1 MGNFTPSGSPDS
13 DLPGLFGLAVTMLVT
28 GFSMA
33 RLPRLV
39 EAIGGGVAVSMDT
52 AGRMMAGGFAKD
64 IAEAGAAGV
73 VARRIL

>member
-1 MGNFTPSGSPDS
+1 
-13 DLPGLFGLAVTMLVT
+13 MLIA

-39 EAIGGGVAVSMDT
+39 DAIGGGVAVSMDT

-64 IAEAGAAGV
+64 VAEAGAIGV
-73 VARRIL
+73 VARGVL